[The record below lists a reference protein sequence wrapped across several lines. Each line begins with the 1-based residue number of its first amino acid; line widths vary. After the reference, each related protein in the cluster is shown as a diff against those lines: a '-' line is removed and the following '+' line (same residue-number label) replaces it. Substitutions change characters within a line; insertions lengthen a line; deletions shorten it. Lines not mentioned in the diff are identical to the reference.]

1 MSDQI
6 IDRTEP
12 AQALRESYCA
22 VAGGGD
28 VLCAATGA
36 AAEAWNIALAEVLKA
51 GDGDVAVTQELIQ
64 RRVDEIGI
72 GFRLLGESEERPW
85 PLSPVPLLIGEDEW
99 RGIAAG
105 VAQRAELAER

>member
-12 AQALRESYCA
+12 AQALRERYCA
-22 VAGGGD
+22 AAGGGD

-36 AAEAWNIALAEVLKA
+36 AAEAWNIALAEVLRA

-72 GFRLLGESEERPW
+72 GFRLLGESEERRC
-85 PLSPVPLLIGEDEW
+85 SF
-99 RGIAAG
+99 
-105 VAQRAELAER
+105 ERHTSLRIVFGDFCDRLNV